1 MVDLLQTKDSLVFS
15 FNLTY
20 VLMITTGTITLIE
33 ALRTKI
39 PLVRHIFNLETVISI
54 IAGYFYGK
62 YVSKI
67 NESFECGKPINW
79 GEIVRTRYLDWA
91 ITTPLMLLVF
101 MNVLAHHQNH
111 TPKFQVYVV
120 IVLLNYF
127 MLYTGY
133 KGELLKDNNGYYVM
147 SFMAFF
153 LMFGIIYWLYVRPKY
168 VRFNYVLF
176 FVFFVIWSMYGVVY
190 KMDIRTRNIVYNV
203 LDLIAK
209 SFVGIGLWVYF
220 THLFVI

>member
-15 FNLTY
+15 FTLTY

-62 YVSKI
+62 FVSKI
-67 NESFECGKPINW
+67 NESFEGGKPINW
-79 GEIVRTRYLDWA
+79 EEIVRTRYLDWA

-111 TPKFQVYVV
+111 TPKFQVYLLV
-120 IVLLNYF
+120 VLLNYF

>member
-1 MVDLLQTKDSLVFS
+1 MVDLLQIKDSLVFS

>member
-15 FNLTY
+15 FTLTY

-62 YVSKI
+62 FVSKI
-67 NESFECGKPINW
+67 NESFENKKEIDW
-79 GEIVRTRYLDWA
+79 AEIVRTRYLDWA

-111 TPKFQVYVV
+111 TPKFQVYLLV
-120 IVLLNYF
+120 VLLNYF